1 MHALATLTLFNET
14 LKSFKIHQFPELA
27 GHNDENEE
35 ITQLDHL
42 DSL

>member
-1 MHALATLTLFNET
+1 MHALATLTLFNDT
-14 LKSFKIHQFPELA
+14 LKSIHQFPELA